1 MQNQFQLQGIL
12 SYISDVTKGTSKSG
26 KDWQKLEIVIATEGE
41 YSKDVHFTIFGE
53 EKVKTFLELNKTGR
67 KVNVFFNVE
76 SRAWNDKWYTQLN
89 AWKVENVE
97 NTDNNTKAM
106 STAEVDD
113 LPF

>member
-67 KVNVFFNVE
+67 KVNVFFNYWEQSE
-76 SRAWNDKWYTQLN
+76 SIYFEFIGSSLSRYILN
-89 AWKVENVE
+89 LLGAV
-97 NTDNNTKAM
+97 
-106 STAEVDD
+106 
-113 LPF
+113 